1 MVHNCRIEHK
11 KDFYGTLCIWWDG
24 WDFPYLPYDALPSAI
39 FVCSSEGV
47 DTYAMPVYLTDTNTC
62 FIGFV
67 TGNPKAEKA
76 HRKGSLNELSR
87 FVEGRV
93 KELGYSIILTTTGT
107 PVLKKLFEDQGYV
120 NTGKNYNEYL
130 KIL

>member
-1 MVHNCRIEHK
+1 MHSCRIEHK
-11 KDFYGTLCIWWDG
+11 GDFYGILCHWWDG
-24 WDFPYLPYDALPSAI
+24 WDFPNLPYDALPNVI
-39 FVCSSEGV
+39 FVSSYDDV

-67 TGNPKAEKA
+67 TGNPKAEKL
-76 HRKGSLNELSR
+76 HRKGALSDLNK
-87 FVEGRV
+87 FVEDTVR
-93 KELGYSIILTTTGT
+93 ELGYSVILTSTST
-107 PVLKKLFEDQGYV
+107 PVLKKLFEDQGYM